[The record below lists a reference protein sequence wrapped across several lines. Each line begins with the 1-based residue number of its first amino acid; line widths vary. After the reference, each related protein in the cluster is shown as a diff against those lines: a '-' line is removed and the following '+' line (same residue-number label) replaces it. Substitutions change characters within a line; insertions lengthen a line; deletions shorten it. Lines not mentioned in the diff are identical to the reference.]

1 MRIDKL
7 LIMSGIEAAFIRMSE
22 ANLSPEVREKMSA
35 KRLDTFR
42 RTAAQALRCMILK
55 FLKGFSYRELSENLA
70 ESELSRWFI
79 GLPDEGAI
87 RVPGKSTLQAYSKY
101 LTAGQLREIVET
113 LARAAMTPEGEGEGD
128 DAVPP
133 LNLAET
139 LEMETVWIDS
149 TALEANMHFPVD
161 WLLLRDAGRSL
172 LKNIACIR
180 RHGLKHRMSSDPQ
193 ELLAE
198 MNKLCIK
205 MTHCSGKR
213 DRRKHRKM
221 VLRQMKKLTKLI
233 ESHARRYRELLDA
246 EWEKTDWTRK
256 QAEHK
261 LRQMDKILEQL
272 PAAVRQAHER
282 IIGERALAADEK
294 LLSLYEPDT
303 RVLVRGKAGAQLEFG
318 HKLLIA
324 EQAQGLIVDWQV
336 CEDGAPADTA
346 LLPGCLQYLYDQSG
360 GQVKAAGTD
369 RGFDSAANQRLLEEM
384 GIKAYLCPK
393 NPNEL
398 RQAMRDPDFAQA
410 QKRRAQT
417 EGRIGILKANF
428 LGGAVNAKGLQ
439 KRTEMTAWAI
449 LTHNLWVLARLPQRP
464 SRNQADAQAQRQ
476 IAEAPPPPAPPP
488 SMALAA

>member
-1 MRIDKL
+1 VINNADFQWWQELLVRIDKL
-7 LIMSGIEAAFIRMSE
+7 LIVSGVEDEFIRLCE
-22 ANLSPEVREKMSA
+22 ENLSPEEREKLSG
-35 KRLDTFR
+35 KRLESFR
-42 RTAAQALRCMILK
+42 RSAAQALRCMILK
-55 FLKGFSYRELSENLA
+55 MLKGFSYRKLSENLA

-87 RVPGKSTLQAYSKY
+87 RVPAKSTLQDYSKR
-101 LTAGQLREIVET
+101 LPVSQLREIVET
-113 LARAAMTPEGEGEGD
+113 LIQSATMPEGGGD

-139 LEMETVWIDS
+139 PEMDTVWIDS
-149 TALEANMHFPVD
+149 TALEANIHFPVD
-161 WLLLRDAGRSL
+161 WLLLRDAARTL

-180 RHGLKHRMSSDPQ
+180 RHGLKHRITDPL

-198 MNKLCIK
+198 MNKLCVK
-205 MTHCSGKR
+205 MTQGQRKR
-213 DRRKHRKM
+213 DNKKHRKK
-221 VLRQMKKLTKLI
+221 VLREMKKLMKLI
-233 ESHARRYRELLDA
+233 EDHARRYRELLDN
-246 EWEKTDWTRK
+246 EWQKTDWTRK
-256 QAEHK
+256 QVEQK
-261 LRQMDKILEQL
+261 LRQMDNILEQL

-303 RVLVRGKAGAQLEFG
+303 RVLVRGKAGARSEFG

-336 CEDGAPADTA
+336 CEDGAPADSA

-360 GQVKAAGTD
+360 GQIKAAATD
-369 RGFDSAANQRLLEEM
+369 RGFDSAANHRLLEEL

-398 RQAMRDPDFAQA
+398 RQAMRDPEFAQV

-417 EGRIGILKANF
+417 EGRIGILKAKF
-428 LGGAVNAKGLQ
+428 LPGAVNAKGLK
-439 KRTEMTAWAI
+439 KRQEMTAWAI
-449 LTHNLWVLARLPQRP
+449 LTHNLWLLARLPQR
-464 SRNQADAQAQRQ
+464 QTEADA
-476 IAEAPPPPAPPP
+476 ESPPPP
-488 SMALAA
+488 SMPLAA